1 MLETAEEGLLLGA
14 AQRAGAARKA
24 NAEAAAVAQ
33 DGRAPPSDTREF
45 PSTQVR
51 RSKSSLSGGVPAT
64 RRCMERGAPSS
75 HSPPGCDWEARSP
88 RQGRAVGTARRRP
101 IASQRV
107 HQLHDDGRRDYA
119 GQSFDREVT
128 VDPQLD
134 NSIRRDEARAA
145 RDELLVR

>member
-1 MLETAEEGLLLGA
+1 MLGTAEEGLLLGA
-14 AQRAGAARKA
+14 AQRAGAAGKA
-24 NAEAAAVAQ
+24 NSEATAVAQ
-33 DGRAPPSDTREF
+33 DARAPPSYPREF
-45 PSTQVR
+45 PSTQGR

-64 RRCMERGAPSS
+64 HRFMERGAPSS
-75 HSPPGCDWEARSP
+75 HSGCEWEASSP
-88 RQGRAVGTARRRP
+88 RQGRAVGTTRP
-101 IASQRV
+101 CTHHRV